1 MSDNKYMGNSLEP
14 ELSNTQLVNSDGVL
28 IHIIRTNRQKTL
40 AVTIKQGGVSVFVPQ
55 RTSMTEIEDV
65 IARKSGWINK
75 KLLLQSDLSIAKSHD
90 YVEGEH
96 FKFRGET
103 RTLKLISGERKRIV
117 LDANHICLYSNAV
130 PSSLTIRNR
139 LTKWYREQAQLY
151 LARRTRYFSA
161 LLLVRPLRVN
171 VRTYRAR
178 WGCCST
184 NKEITYNWLIIM
196 APENIIDYLIVHELC
211 HIKEHNHSRAFWKH
225 VENILPDYKESRA
238 WLDSNG
244 HLLKL

>member
-1 MSDNKYMGNSLEP
+1 MSKLLKSEID
-14 ELSNTQLVNSDGVL
+14 NTQLVNSDGVL
-28 IHIIRTNRQKTL
+28 IQIIRTNRKKTL
-40 AVTIKQGGVSVFVPQ
+40 AVTIKQGGVSVLVPL
-55 RTSMTEIEDV
+55 RTSMSEIEAV
-65 IARKSGWINK
+65 IARKTGWINK
-75 KLLLQSDLSIAKSHD
+75 KLLLQNTLPMAKPHD
-90 YVEGEH
+90 YVEGEC
-96 FKFRGET
+96 FMFRGVM
-103 RTLKLISGERKRIV
+103 RTLKLISGQSKRIV
-117 LDANHICLYSNAV
+117 LDDESIYMYSNAV
-130 PSSLTIRNR
+130 PSTLTIRNR

-161 LLLVRPLRVN
+161 LLLVKPLRVN
-171 VRTYRAR
+171 IRTYSAR
-178 WGCCST
+178 WGCCSI

-225 VENILPDYKESRA
+225 VENILPDYRESRA